1 MSKKSTDRCCDSDT
15 DSKSTTTY
23 GRNCGSNSI
32 PSTLSSAR
40 DGSLRGPSGDHDCST
55 CSSTYSSNC
64 SSPYRSNLLTNA
76 KKETQDISMYL
87 DRLKMYRK
95 QLNLSELQESTCN
108 AKVNKKTCGLP
119 QPRRPISA
127 PVFTTKKLSSNSCK
141 LQSIDEKEEQDCK
154 STSTSAVSSQKCLND
169 PVVTS
174 NSNREYEENV
184 KITPR
189 CIEVPP
195 KKLCVRTKT
204 PEVVNHSK
212 NIPPELSSHIET
224 GWKVHTDS
232 HCEHYAN
239 KTCTG
244 KFVKDAHSNFI
255 QCQESSSASVNLP
268 QSVEELVT
276 QPAALEPN
284 IIIIKGDEEKK
295 KKWRHRKK
303 RSGAIGDMS
312 SDSGKSK
319 ENEEVIHQLT
329 LFLQFT
335 LIVPLEDY
343 IENAISS
350 RSYTPTYVVS
360 TIYSDSTLQSN
371 AKKSDLGSSLDDTP
385 RYYSNTEIIERE
397 IQVIDR
403 DSVSAL
409 AVNKELEHFHDVID
423 VRSYKS
429 MLMDYSSGIQPTKTF
444 PIHFDDLE
452 KLENKDEDADEITFK
467 QKASECL
474 QSVKSQQISG
484 QLDQL
489 RNNIEMERRSQASKN
504 GSIID
509 MRKSQ
514 KTNLNYYLVGSSS
527 ESSIVSEA
535 DDRPRTPGIKPE
547 EIQWDREEES
557 RCCSCFASLR
567 LL

>member
-1 MSKKSTDRCCDSDT
+1 
-15 DSKSTTTY
+15 
-23 GRNCGSNSI
+23 
-32 PSTLSSAR
+32 
-40 DGSLRGPSGDHDCST
+40 
-55 CSSTYSSNC
+55 
-64 SSPYRSNLLTNA
+64 
-76 KKETQDISMYL
+76 
-87 DRLKMYRK
+87 MYRK

-224 GWKVHTDS
+224 GWKGNGNKRFSVGDRDFILRKVNKDNIACASTQTKGLFAVHTDS

-319 ENEEVIHQLT
+319 ENEGNEDDCKKVLMD
-329 LFLQFT
+329 
-335 LIVPLEDY
+335 LIKAPTEDY